1 MSELVTREDRGRVS
15 ILTLQNPPA
24 NGYSYAMHRALDA
37 HVLDLR
43 MDRGTDVIVLRGA
56 GERFFC
62 AGADIGYL
70 SGLDPEEKYSFCLHA
85 NETLLRLENT
95 PKLVI
100 AALNGHCVGG
110 GLEIALACD
119 LRVGRASVGKP
130 NLVGLPEVSLGVLPG
145 TGGTQRLTR
154 VLGRARALQ
163 WMVEG
168 RNVSVE
174 EAAEIGLVHQVLP
187 ADGWWDAVLAYAAS
201 FTRPGRAAGAV
212 GLIKR
217 AVHGGADLSLEA
229 GLALERELQMRLF
242 SAPDAKEGLAAF
254 LEKRTAVFKGDVL
267 GAGGAHAPPA
277 TPPPAPAGRPAAV
290 GPAPSAS
297 APAASPRSDL
307 SRPEPTRAEPLR
319 PEPPRSAR
327 DVTARSTAR
336 DITALTASDRAREP
350 DAFDGRGHLDRPG
363 ALDEGWRGDAGAEG
377 VWEQPPRREIP
388 PEFVGFEDF
397 ADFGPDEMDPGD
409 AAFGTG
415 GRPHTEHDPL
425 PGRIDL
431 HRTRIPDAVLNL
443 LGRSIVERYMLLPV
457 KRTEST
463 VLVAMADPGDAEA
476 LDAVREE
483 TGLEV
488 QAVRA
493 PELDIA
499 VMIARYYRA

>member
-70 SGLDPEEKYSFCLHA
+70 QSLDPEEKYSFCLHA

-119 LRVGRASVGKP
+119 LRIGRASGAKP

-168 RNVSVE
+168 KNVSVE
-174 EAAEIGLVHQVLP
+174 EARDIGLVHAVLP
-187 ADGWWDAVLAYAAS
+187 EEGWWDAVLAYAAS

-217 AVHGGADLSLEA
+217 AVLGGADSALEA

-242 SAPDAKEGLAAF
+242 SAPDAREGLEAF
-254 LEKRTAVFKGDVL
+254 LEKRPPVFTGAPRSAGPEVRREDL
-267 GAGGAHAPPA
+267 GAGGGGGGGGARPPRNAPPA
-277 TPPPAPAGRPAAV
+277 PG
-290 GPAPSAS
+290 GSAPSAP
-297 APAASPRSDL
+297 ARPPAASPDAARAPAEGVRPVPPAESHRSGRDITA
-307 SRPEPTRAEPLR
+307 RP
-319 PEPPRSAR
+319 SAR
-327 DVTARSTAR
+327 DVTALAPAPRPAE
-336 DITALTASDRAREP
+336 DE
-350 DAFDGRGHLDRPG
+350 RGHLDSPRPDPEPR
-363 ALDEGWRGDAGAEG
+363 ARPAE
-377 VWEQPPRREIP
+377 RRIP
-388 PEFVGFEDF
+388 PEFAGFEDF
-397 ADFGPDEMDPGD
+397 ADFGPDDEDPGE

-415 GRPHTEHDPL
+415 GRPAGPQEPL

-457 KRTEST
+457 KRTET
-463 VLVAMADPGDAEA
+463 TLLVAMADPSDLEA
-476 LDAVREE
+476 LEAVQEE